1 MDSQLEE
8 YEKLTS
14 GHELKES
21 DLKETISELNN
32 DIAEAKQETQ
42 DVNRFLNE
50 EKTFKLLAE
59 TKCKRLQEDIDLLKQ
74 ENSSFK
80 EQIYEYKDLSSQL
93 SEDLN
98 ASEERCSEIEMSL
111 KAMERSAEN
120 LKFENVSL
128 KEETTQ
134 RLTHI
139 HQIREANYQ
148 LNQELTE
155 IKVCC
160 ILDSY

>member
-1 MDSQLEE
+1 MTSAHETKETDLE
-8 YEKLTS
+8 
-14 GHELKES
+14 
-21 DLKETISELNN
+21 ETISELNN
-32 DIAEAKQETQ
+32 DLAEAKQETQ
-42 DVNRFLNE
+42 DVKRTLNE
-50 EKTFKLLAE
+50 ETSVKLLAE
-59 TKCKRLQEDIDLLKQ
+59 TKCKRLQEDVDLLKQ

-111 KAMERSAEN
+111 KAMERTVDN
-120 LKFENVSL
+120 LKLENVSL

-148 LNQELTE
+148 LNQDLTE
-155 IKVCC
+155 LKVC
-160 ILDSY
+160 